1 MTTVLVVDDDPN
13 ICRITKLYLEKSG
26 YAVETAHDGE
36 QALAQF
42 EALRPDFI
50 VLDLML
56 PKRDGWSVCQ
66 KIRAMSDV
74 PILMLTA
81 RGQVEERIEGLQM
94 GADDYLVKPFDPNE
108 LVARIATI
116 LRRSTGRAG
125 SQAQT
130 NVYEVGSLRLDA
142 TSHEVTV
149 EGQQVA
155 LPKKEYELLLFL
167 VRNPNQVFTRE
178 DLIAKI
184 WGWDFEGEDRVV
196 DLYIKRLR
204 QKLSLLSEREEDWG
218 IRTVWGVGYKFEGP
232 DVC

>member
-1 MTTVLVVDDDPN
+1 MTTILVVDDDHN

-26 YAVETAHDGE
+26 YKVFTAHDGE
-36 QALAQF
+36 QALTQF
-42 EALRPDFI
+42 GQLSPDLI
-50 VLDLML
+50 VLDIML

-66 KIRAMSDV
+66 MIRAQSDV

-81 RGQVEERIEGLQM
+81 RGHVDERIEGLQM

-108 LVARIATI
+108 LVARVTTI
-116 LRRSTGRAG
+116 LRRTLLRAE
-125 SQAQT
+125 AAAPAHI
-130 NVYEVGSLRLDA
+130 YEIGSLRVDVL
-142 TSHEVTV
+142 SHDVTV
-149 EGQQVA
+149 EGQLVA
-155 LPKKEYELLLFL
+155 LPKKEYELLLFF

-204 QKLSLLSEREEDWG
+204 QKLSALTERKVDWV

-232 DVC
+232 DAC

>member
-1 MTTVLVVDDDPN
+1 VKTVLVVDDDLN

-26 YAVETAHDGE
+26 YAVITANDGE
-36 QALAQF
+36 QALTQF
-42 EALRPDFI
+42 EELQPDFI
-50 VLDLML
+50 VLDIML

-81 RGQVEERIEGLQM
+81 KAHVDERIEGLQM

-108 LVARIATI
+108 LVARVTTI
-116 LRRSTGRAG
+116 LRRTLIRTEAAAPS
-125 SQAQT
+125 
-130 NVYEVGSLRLDA
+130 NMYEVGSLRLDVL
-142 TSHEVTV
+142 SHDVTV
-149 EGQQVA
+149 EGQLVA
-155 LPKKEYELLLFL
+155 LPKKEYELLLFF

-204 QKLSLLSEREEDWG
+204 QKLSAHTERKVDWN
-218 IRTVWGVGYKFEGP
+218 IRTVWGIGYKFEGP
-232 DVC
+232 ESC

>member
-1 MTTVLVVDDDPN
+1 MTTILVVDDDHN
-13 ICRITKLYLEKSG
+13 ICRITKLYLEKNG
-26 YAVETAHDGE
+26 YSVLTAYDGE

-42 EALRPDFI
+42 AAHRPDFI

-56 PKRDGWSVCQ
+56 PKLDGWSVCQ
-66 KIRAMSDV
+66 RVRAASDV

-81 RGQVEERIEGLQM
+81 RGEVEERIEGLTM

-116 LRRSTGRAG
+116 LRRS
-125 SQAQT
+125 SQRQ
-130 NVYEVGSLRLDA
+130 VSPLPSDIYEVGSLRVDA
-142 TSHEVTV
+142 ASHEVTV

-155 LPKKEYELLLFL
+155 LPRKEYELLLFL

-178 DLIAKI
+178 DLIARI

-204 QKLSLLSEREEDWG
+204 QKLTVFTERQTDWS

-232 DVC
+232 GAC

>member
-1 MTTVLVVDDDPN
+1 MTTVLVVDDDVN
-13 ICRITKLYLEKSG
+13 ICKITKLYLEKNG
-26 YAVETAHDGE
+26 YEVATANDGE
-36 QALAQF
+36 QALARFQ
-42 EALRPDFI
+42 ELQPDFI
-50 VLDLML
+50 VLDIML

-66 KIRAMSDV
+66 NIRAQSDV

-81 RGQVEERIEGLQM
+81 RGHVDERIEGLRM

-108 LVARIATI
+108 LVARVTSI
-116 LRRSTGRAG
+116 LRRTGLRAQVIPA
-125 SQAQT
+125 SHL
-130 NVYEVGSLRLDA
+130 YESGSLRVDSLG
-142 TSHEVTV
+142 HEVTV
-149 EGQQVA
+149 EGQVVS
-155 LPKKEYELLLFL
+155 LPKKEYELLLFF

-204 QKLSLLSEREEDWG
+204 QKLSALTERKEDWS

-232 DVC
+232 GGC

>member
-1 MTTVLVVDDDPN
+1 MKTVLVVDDDLN

-26 YAVETAHDGE
+26 YTVVTAHDGE

-42 EALRPDFI
+42 GLLQPDFI
-50 VLDLML
+50 VLDIML
-56 PKRDGWSVCQ
+56 PKLDGWLVCQ
-66 KIRAMSDV
+66 RIRAMSDV

-81 RGQVEERIEGLQM
+81 RGHVDERIEGLQM

-108 LVARIATI
+108 LVARVTTI
-116 LRRSTGRAG
+116 LRRTLTRPA
-125 SQAQT
+125 AAAPAHI
-130 NVYEVGSLRLDA
+130 YEAGSLRVDTL
-142 TSHEVTV
+142 SHDVTV
-149 EGQQVA
+149 EGQLVA
-155 LPKKEYELLLFL
+155 LPKKEYELLLFF

-204 QKLSLLSEREEDWG
+204 QKLTAPTQRKVDWS
-218 IRTVWGVGYKFEGP
+218 IRTVWGIGYKFEGP
-232 DVC
+232 ESC

>member
-1 MTTVLVVDDDPN
+1 MKTVLVVDDDPN

-26 YAVETAHDGE
+26 YSVETAHDGD

-42 EALRPDFI
+42 DKLSPDFI

-56 PKRDGWSVCQ
+56 PKRDGWAVCQ

-94 GADDYLVKPFDPNE
+94 GADDYLIKPFDPNE
-108 LVARIATI
+108 LVARITTI
-116 LRRSTGRAG
+116 LRRTTLRSDAPVP
-125 SQAQT
+125 T
-130 NVYEVGSLRLDA
+130 NLYEIGSLRLDA
-142 TSHEVTV
+142 GSHEVTV
-149 EGQQVA
+149 EGHYVA
-155 LPKKEYELLLFL
+155 LPKKEYELLLFFL
-167 VRNPNQVFTRE
+167 RNPNQVFTRE
-178 DLIAKI
+178 ELIAKI

-204 QKLSLLSEREEDWG
+204 QKLSALTQRRDDWS

-232 DVC
+232 GAC

>member
-42 EALRPDFI
+42 DALQPDFV
-50 VLDLML
+50 VLDLMM

-81 RGQVEERIEGLQM
+81 RGQVEERIEGLHM

-108 LVARIATI
+108 MVARITTI
-116 LRRSTGRAG
+116 LRRTLQRTDRPI
-125 SQAQT
+125 QT
-130 NVYEVGSLRLDA
+130 NLYEVGSLRLDA
-142 TSHEVTV
+142 SSHEVSV
-149 EGQQVA
+149 EGKQVA

-178 DLIAKI
+178 DLITKI

-204 QKLSLLSEREEDWG
+204 EKLSALTERKKDWS

-232 DVC
+232 DIC